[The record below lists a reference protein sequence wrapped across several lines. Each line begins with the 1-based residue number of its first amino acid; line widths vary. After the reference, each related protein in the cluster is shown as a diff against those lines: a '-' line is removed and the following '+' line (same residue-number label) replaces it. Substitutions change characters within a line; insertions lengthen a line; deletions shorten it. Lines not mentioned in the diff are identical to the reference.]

1 MESTLIFKVF
11 GVLLFLAELIYFKIA
26 DRLNIIDKP
35 NQRSSH
41 DRITLLG
48 GGVVFYFGVLL
59 YSIWFGVPHQWFLA
73 GLTLIAGISFLDDI
87 RPIRSSVRLVF
98 HFAAMLLMFNEWG
111 LFSDFPLWYV
121 LIALVFCT
129 GVINAF
135 NFMDGIN
142 GITGAYSFVVLLVL
156 SFINKQ
162 VVDFIDHDY
171 LYTVLIAVAVFNFFN
186 FRKNAKCFAGD
197 VGAVGIAFIILFAL
211 GKLMLATGDFSY
223 IVILAVYGVDSVL
236 TIIHRLMLRENIFD
250 AHRKHAYQIMANEL
264 KLPHVV
270 VSSFYAAMQALVIG
284 GYFVFFENR
293 WAYIAVVISLLCV
306 AYVLFMKKFFY
317 LHLQRMAV

>member
-87 RPIRSSVRLVF
+87 RPIRSSVRL
-98 HFAAMLLMFNEWG
+98 
-111 LFSDFPLWYV
+111 V